1 MTFEVKISCIV
12 EVNGDPIDIY
22 EPCEIEDNLLC
33 DETLWAAIGDNNRVS
48 GRAVNVRKVN

>member
-12 EVNGDPIDIY
+12 DVDGDSIDIC

-33 DETLWAAIGDNNRVS
+33 DETLWAVIGDNNLVS